1 LHLESGKVIRG
12 DALLWCNGRSGNT
25 QNLGLD
31 AIGLSPDSRGQIA
44 VNKRYQTSVS
54 NVYAVGDVI
63 GWPSLASAAYDQ
75 GRAAS
80 AGDEKTTRVS
90 SMMCQLESIP
100 SPKSAPLAKPSASS
114 PTNESPLKWDA
125 LFSKIPHVDRS
136 LVKSSAC

>member
-1 LHLESGKVIRG
+1 MVRHREVYSKVEASTEGIALHLESGKVIRG

-44 VNKRYQTSVS
+44 VNKRYQTAVPH
-54 NVYAVGDVI
+54 VYAVGDVI

-80 AGDEKTTRVS
+80 AGDDKNDSRFVDDVPTGIYTIPEIS
-90 SMMCQLESIP
+90 SVGQTEREL
-100 SPKSAPLAKPSASS
+100 
-114 PTNESPLKWDA
+114 TDQ
-125 LFSKIPHVDRS
+125 KIPF
-136 LVKSSAC
+136 